1 MLKEVI
7 KEFAGRAN
15 IADIVICMAGLLVLG
30 AWLLKTSFGRKALV
44 NSPIRR
50 NDMLTYLAF
59 IPFFFWFLAVWLLAL
74 MKRRIMPETQG
85 WQNAFADN
93 LILCLSAAPSIVI
106 ILVIAKRHF
115 ARGIIGFGL
124 NPKTI
129 FKDFGVALL
138 NMLAMTPVILGIL
151 ILTILAG
158 KLIIGPEFVMP
169 RHRELNEIMVYPQWQ
184 VRAIVIVTAV
194 CVVPVIEEML
204 FRGMLQTLLRSY
216 IGRPW
221 RAIIIA
227 SLIFAMFHENPQHWP
242 ALFAFGLVLGYAYE
256 KSGSL
261 FRSIFLHLIFNA
273 IMVFSTRA
281 VAG

>member
-7 KEFAGRAN
+7 KEFAGRVN
-15 IADIVICMAGLLVLG
+15 IADVVICTAGLLVLA
-30 AWLLKTSFGRKALV
+30 AWLLKTSFGKKALD
-44 NSPIRR
+44 NAPSRR
-50 NDMLTYLAF
+50 NDMAPWLAF
-59 IPFFFWFLAVWLLAL
+59 IPFFFWFLTVWLLAL
-74 MKRRIMPETQG
+74 IKRSVIPEIQG

-93 LILCLSAAPSIVI
+93 LILCLSAAPAIAI

-129 FKDFGVALL
+129 FKDFAAALL
-138 NMLAMTPVILGIL
+138 NMLAMTPVILVIL
-151 ILTILAG
+151 ILTILVG
-158 KLIIGPEFVMP
+158 KLMIGPEFVMP
-169 RHRELNEIMVYPQWQ
+169 RHRELNEIMAFPQWQ
-184 VRAIVIVTAV
+184 VRAIIIVTAI
-194 CVVPVIEEML
+194 CVVPFTEEML

-216 IGRPW
+216 IGKPW
-221 RAIIIA
+221 RAIIVA
-227 SLIFAMFHENPQHWP
+227 SLVFAMFHENPQHWP

-273 IMVFSTRA
+273 FSVLSTL
-281 VAG
+281 GQ